1 MDPESPQSA
10 NETTTDQTTDKSG
23 PERPGHWKRA
33 SISAAVWWLAA
44 VAAILAGGDVEGS
57 ESIGYVAG
65 TLLVPFALA
74 AGITGF
80 LAKRSSRSW
89 GWGKHLSVT
98 LAAGIVLAVA
108 STIGKLAG

>member
-1 MDPESPQSA
+1 MDPESPQAAS
-10 NETTTDQTTDKSG
+10 ETTTDKSG
-23 PERPGHWKRA
+23 SERSGHWKRA
-33 SISAAVWWLAA
+33 SISAAFWWLAA

-108 STIGKLAG
+108 SAIGKLAG